1 MGKAMRDYERFVYEG
16 TNLIA
21 PAVVVRAHDDADAIS
36 KAEVTRGK
44 FKAELRENGRR
55 VADFPVP
62 CQSRA
67 DG

>member
-1 MGKAMRDYERFVYEG
+1 MRDYFVYEG

-44 FKAELRENGRR
+44 FKAELRENGR
-55 VADFPVP
+55 
-62 CQSRA
+62 
-67 DG
+67 